1 LSEVR
6 TAADLTQTSTFHEVK
21 VEESM
26 AVATRTEPTTVSVT
40 VGGSEIT
47 LETGKLAKQA
57 DGAVVVRSGDTMVL
71 ATAQGRME
79 AREGADF
86 FPLTVDVEERMYAAG
101 KIPGGFFKREG
112 RPTERAILT
121 ARMIDRPIRPLWPK
135 GFRNEVQVICTV
147 LSADL
152 VTPHDILCIN
162 GASAALMISPL
173 PFIGPVG
180 AVRIGLVGGELVVNP
195 TLPELEEG
203 AALDLIVVGTKE
215 GLTMVEAGA
224 DQVPE
229 DRLLEALELAHAE
242 IKQLCEAQEELA
254 RQVGKAKWLDSSVTE
269 ELEGQHGETVRER
282 IDGEGLRAA
291 DAVVEELLT
300 PLGMDST
307 EEDVVRQVQQKQSL
321 AAILERIRL
330 QAVLGP
336 VREQF
341 ESDLRA
347 LTEAEQDSK
356 ELKSA
361 KRHLLFDRI
370 VETVELPF
378 PVGPA
383 VGDGEA
389 ATTKDS
395 LTKSYVKK
403 AAEAIYKELVRRKIA
418 VEKARPDGR
427 GPEEIRPIDC
437 EVEVSARTHG
447 SALFTRG
454 QTQIMSLLTLG
465 TAKEGQ
471 RIDDLSL
478 ETDRRFMHH
487 YNFPP
492 YSVGETG
499 FMRGPKRRDIGHGA
513 LAQRALEAVI
523 PGAEDF
529 PYTIRIVS
537 ETLES
542 NGSSSMGSVC
552 GSTLALMDAG
562 VPIEAPVS
570 GIAMGLV
577 KEGDDYVILTDIQGA
592 EDHLG
597 DMDFKVAGTR
607 AGITA
612 LQMDIK
618 ITGVT
623 SEIMRNALEQAKRA
637 REIILDKMLEAIPE
651 PRTELSENAPRISTV
666 KIDQEKIG
674 MVIGKGGETIRAL
687 EADHDVQID
696 IEEDGTIL
704 IYATEGKNAEA
715 AIAAIEALTKEPE
728 VGDTY
733 TGKVVKT
740 TQFGAFVELKKG
752 TDGLLHVS
760 NVGPGRVGHIED
772 VIERGD
778 VLDVLVQE
786 VDKARGRIGLKLI
799 AKHEN
804 GSLVQPEE
812 LIERAKNAP
821 PREREEERPRG
832 DRDRRG
838 GRGGRGGRD
847 RGRDRD

>member
-1 LSEVR
+1 MSI
-6 TAADLTQTSTFHEVK
+6 
-21 VEESM
+21 
-26 AVATRTEPTTVSVT
+26 ATGQLASVT
-40 VGGSEIT
+40 VEIGGSEIT
-47 LETGKLAKQA
+47 FETGKLAKQA
-57 DGAVVVRSGDTMVL
+57 DGAVLVRSGETMIL
-71 ATAQGRME
+71 ATAQGRPE

-86 FPLTVDVEERMYAAG
+86 FPLTIDVEEKMYAAG

-112 RPTERAILT
+112 RATERATLT

-135 GFRNEVQVICTV
+135 GFRNEVQVICTT
-147 LSADL
+147 LSVDM

-162 GASAALMISPL
+162 GASAALHVSSL
-173 PFIGPVG
+173 PFFGPVG
-180 AVRIGLVGGELVVNP
+180 AVRIGRIDGELVVNP
-195 TLPELEEG
+195 TLQQTEEESS
-203 AALDLIVVGTKE
+203 LDLIVVGTRE
-215 GLTMVEAGA
+215 ALTMVEAGA
-224 DQVPE
+224 DEVPE
-229 DRLLEALELAHAE
+229 SVLLEALELAHNE
-242 IKQLCEAQEELA
+242 IRRLCDAQDDLR
-254 RQVGKAKWLDSSVTE
+254 RQAGKAKWLDMDLTAEIEASHGHSVWERIQSEGIRESGAVLE
-269 ELEGQHGETVRER
+269 ELT
-282 IDGEGLRAA
+282 D
-291 DAVVEELLT
+291 ELAPELH
-300 PLGMDST
+300 MDST
-307 EEDVVRQVQQKQSL
+307 EEDILRRLQVRQSL
-321 AAILERIRL
+321 AMVLEKQRL
-330 QAVLGP
+330 VAVEGP

-341 ESDLRA
+341 ENDLRA
-347 LTEAEQDSK
+347 LTDAEQDSK

-361 KRHLLFDRI
+361 KRQLLFDRI
-370 VETVELPF
+370 VDTVELPF

-383 VGDGEA
+383 TVEGEGPA
-389 ATTKDS
+389 VKDS

-403 AAEAIYKELVRRKIA
+403 AAEAIYKDLVRKKIA
-418 VEKARPDGR
+418 VDKRRPDGR
-427 GPEEIRPIDC
+427 GAEEIRAID
-437 EVEVSARTHG
+437 VEVSVSPRTHG
-447 SALFTRG
+447 SGLFTRG
-454 QTQIMSLLTLG
+454 QTQVMSLLTLG

-492 YSVGETG
+492 FSVGETG

-513 LAQRALEAVI
+513 LAQRALEAII
-523 PGAEDF
+523 PPAEDF

-562 VPIEAPVS
+562 VPIKAPVS

-607 AGITA
+607 DGITA

-623 SEIMRNALEQAKRA
+623 QEIMRNALEQAGRA
-637 REIILDKMLEAIPE
+637 RNAILDVMLEAIPE
-651 PRTELSENAPRISTV
+651 SRSELADHAPRISSV
-666 KIDQEKIG
+666 QINPEYIG

-687 EADHDVQID
+687 EADYDVQID

-704 IYATEGKNAEA
+704 VYATEGTKADA
-715 AIAAIEALTKEPE
+715 AISAITALTKEPE

-760 NVGPGRVGHIED
+760 NVGPGRVAHIED
-772 VIERGD
+772 VITRGD
-778 VLDVLVQE
+778 ILDVVVQE
-786 VDKARGRIGLKLI
+786 VDKARGRIGLKLVN
-799 AKHEN
+799 KHEN
-804 GSLVQPEE
+804 GTMVSPEE
-812 LIERAKNAP
+812 LIERAKAAP
-821 PREREEERPRG
+821 PRPPEEDRPRRDG
-832 DRDRRG
+832 DR
-838 GRGGRGGRD
+838 GRRD
-847 RGRDRD
+847 RGPRREQRDRD

>member
-1 LSEVR
+1 
-6 TAADLTQTSTFHEVK
+6 
-21 VEESM
+21 M
-26 AVATRTEPTTVSVT
+26 AIATERRAEVSVT
-40 VGGSEIT
+40 VGGNEMT
-47 LETGKLAKQA
+47 FETGKLAKQA
-57 DGAVVVRSGDTMVL
+57 DGAVVVRSGDTIVL
-71 ATAQGRME
+71 ATAMGRQE
-79 AREGADF
+79 PREGADF

-135 GFRNEVQVICTV
+135 GYKNETQVICTV

-152 VTPHDILCIN
+152 VTAHDILCIN

-173 PFIGPVG
+173 PFLGPVG
-180 AVRIGLVGGELVVNP
+180 AVRIGLTDGELRVNP
-195 TLPELEEG
+195 TLPEVEEDTE
-203 AALDLIVVGTKE
+203 LDLIVVGTQDA
-215 GLTMVEAGA
+215 LTMVEAGA
-224 DQVPE
+224 NEVPE
-229 DRLLEALELAHAE
+229 DTLLEALDLAHSE
-242 IKQLCEAQEELA
+242 IRKICEVQLDLQ
-254 RQVGKAKWLDSSVTE
+254 RQIGKDKWLDESITE
-269 ELEGQHGETVRER
+269 EIEAEHGDAIRER
-282 IDGEGLRAA
+282 INAEGLRAA
-291 DAVVEELLT
+291 DIVVESLLPELSMESVEADVLKQT
-300 PLGMDST
+300 QRKMSLST
-307 EEDVVRQVQQKQSL
+307 V
-321 AAILERIRL
+321 LEKARL
-330 QAVLGP
+330 EAVTQP

-347 LTEAEQDSK
+347 LTDAEQDSK

-361 KRHLLFDRI
+361 KRNLLFDRI
-370 VETVELPF
+370 IDTVQLPF

-418 VEKARPDGR
+418 VDKNRPDGR
-427 GPEEIRPIDC
+427 GPEEIRPIWC
-437 EVEVSARTHG
+437 EVGVSPRTHG
-447 SALFTRG
+447 SGLFTRG

-478 ETDRRFMHH
+478 ETDRRYMHH

-499 FMRGPKRRDIGHGA
+499 MMRGPKRRDIGHGA
-513 LAQRALEAVI
+513 LAQRALEAMI
-523 PGAEDF
+523 PPAEEF

-562 VPIEAPVS
+562 VPIKAPVS

-607 AGITA
+607 DGITA

-623 SEIMRNALEQAKRA
+623 REIMEKALQQAKQA
-637 REIILDKMLEAIPE
+637 RSTILDKMLETIPAV
-651 PRTELSENAPRISTV
+651 RGELNENAPRISTV

-687 EADHDVQID
+687 EAENDVQID

-704 IYATEGKNAEA
+704 IYAADGTKAKA
-715 AIAAIEALTKEPE
+715 TISAIEALTKEPE
-728 VGDTY
+728 VGDEY

-760 NVGPGRVGHIED
+760 NVGPGRVAHIED
-772 VIERGD
+772 VIQRGD
-778 VLDVLVQE
+778 ILDVRVQE

-799 AKHEN
+799 QKHEN
-804 GSLVQPEE
+804 GTTVSPEE

-821 PREREEERPRG
+821 PRERDDDRGRGNGER
-832 DRDRRG
+832 RR
-838 GRGGRGGRD
+838 GRGGRGRGD
-847 RGRDRD
+847 RERAPRE

>member
-1 LSEVR
+1 MS
-6 TAADLTQTSTFHEVK
+6 
-21 VEESM
+21 
-26 AVATRTEPTTVSVT
+26 VATGNPTTAVSLT
-40 VGGSEIT
+40 VGEQEISF
-47 LETGKLAKQA
+47 ETGKLAKQA
-57 DGAVVVRSGDTMVL
+57 DGAVVVRCGDTMVL

-147 LSADL
+147 LSADM
-152 VTPHDILCIN
+152 VVPHDILCLN

-173 PFIGPVG
+173 PFSGPVG
-180 AVRIGLVGGELVVNP
+180 AVRMGMIDGRLVVNP
-195 TLPELEEG
+195 TLQETEEEST
-203 AALDLIVVGTKE
+203 LDLIVVGTKD

-224 DQVPE
+224 GEIPE
-229 DRLLEALELAHAE
+229 DTLLEALAAAHEE
-242 IKQLCEAQEELA
+242 IKKLCALQEDLA
-254 RQVGKAKWLDSSVTE
+254 RQVGKAKWLDPSLTA
-269 ELEGQHGETVRER
+269 ELEGSHGGRIRER
-282 IDGEGLRAA
+282 IAAEGLREAGTA
-291 DAVVEELLT
+291 VEEISAELCPELT
-300 PLGMDST
+300 MSST
-307 EEDVVRQVQQKQSL
+307 EEDITRQVQVRQSL
-321 AAILERIRL
+321 GTLLERLRL
-330 QAVLGP
+330 EAVEAP
-336 VREQF
+336 VRQQF
-341 ESDLRA
+341 ETDLRA
-347 LTEAEQDSK
+347 LTDAEQDSK

-361 KRHLLFDRI
+361 KRSLLFDRI
-370 VETVELPF
+370 VESVDLPF
-378 PVGPA
+378 PGGPA
-383 VGDGEA
+383 AADGETPA
-389 ATTKDS
+389 KDS
-395 LTKSYVKK
+395 MTKQFVKR
-403 AAEAIYKELVRRKIA
+403 AAEAIYKDLVRKKIA
-418 VEKARPDGR
+418 VEKRRPDGR
-427 GPEEIRPIDC
+427 GTDEIRQITT
-437 EVEVSARTHG
+437 EVGVSPRTHG

-454 QTQIMSLLTLG
+454 QTQIMTLLTLG

-478 ETDRRFMHH
+478 EQERRYMHH

-513 LAQRALEAVI
+513 LAQRALEPMI
-523 PGAEDF
+523 PTPEDF
-529 PYTIRIVS
+529 PYTIRLVS

-562 VPIEAPVS
+562 VPIKAPVS

-607 AGITA
+607 DGVTA

-623 SEIMRNALEQAKRA
+623 QEIMREALAQAKQA
-637 REIILDKMLEAIPE
+637 REFILDKMAETIAE
-651 PRTELSENAPRISTV
+651 TRTELSENAPRISSV
-666 KIDQEKIG
+666 KIDPEKIG

-687 EADHDVQID
+687 ESENDVQID

-704 IYATEGKNAEA
+704 IYATDGTKSAA
-715 AIAAIEALTKEPE
+715 AIAAIEAITKEPE

-760 NVGPGRVGHIED
+760 NVGPGRVAHIED
-772 VIERGD
+772 VMERGD
-778 VLDVLVQE
+778 VLDVIVQE
-786 VDKARGRIGLKLI
+786 VDKARGRIGLKLV

-812 LIERAKNAP
+812 LIERAKDAP
-821 PREREEERPRG
+821 PRPPEEDRPRG

-838 GRGGRGGRD
+838 GRGGGR
-847 RGRDRD
+847 R